1 MTAMKRR
8 GARNTREKREAA
20 RSTRGVSSA
29 VQQDLAESQRRAKA
43 AKTPIA
49 KAVTRQVLERKR
61 RAYSGQAAREAGAQ
75 TRRGVNPADVG
86 TTARR
91 SAPRGKRSS
100 SRKT

>member
-1 MTAMKRR
+1 MKRR
-8 GARNTREKREAA
+8 GARKNREQRDAGRSVRSAA
-20 RSTRGVSSA
+20 A
-29 VQQDLAESQRRAKA
+29 AAQQDLAESERRAKA

-75 TRRGVNPADVG
+75 TRRGVYPADVG

-91 SAPRGKRSS
+91 STPRGKRSG